1 MKFALAFGNYGH
13 IEVIPLVATKFDNC
27 ECILLYVLEA
37 AVVWKSGEQVKLEEI
52 QVDPPKATE
61 VRIKMICAS
70 LCHTDISVCN
80 GFPLF
85 FMNPRNT
92 SYNETHIHFIL
103 STLHQPLFPRIPG
116 HEGVGTIESVGE
128 NVTEVK
134 EGDVVM
140 PLYLGECGECLNC
153 KSGKTNLCLTYP
165 IRFNG
170 LMPDGTSRMSIGGEK
185 IYHHFNCS
193 TWSEYIVI
201 DSNYVVK
208 VDPRMELPH
217 ASFLAC
223 GFTTGYGAAWKEVD
237 VKKDSTVAVLGLGA
251 VGLGVLEGARMRG
264 AARIIGV
271 DLNDMKR
278 EKGDAFGMTEF
289 INPADS
295 KGKSVSDLLK
305 EVTGGLGVDYCF
317 ECTGVVSMFDEAVE
331 ASKMVSIFCTSDF
344 IGTLYIKGLGT
355 VVLIG
360 ANQSSGV
367 VKFIPL
373 LLGRTVKGSIYGG
386 VRPQSDIPTIIDKCI
401 NRVLSSFNL
410 FTFREIQLD
419 ELLTHKVSFHEID
432 KAFAHFKQPD
442 CVKVLIKF

>member
-1 MKFALAFGNYGH
+1 RGG
-13 IEVIPLVATKFDNC
+13 
-27 ECILLYVLEA
+27 LEI
-37 AVVWKSGEQVKLEEI
+37 GEQVKVEEI

-80 GFPLF
+80 GFPL
-85 FMNPRNT
+85 
-92 SYNETHIHFIL
+92 
-103 STLHQPLFPRIPG
+103 PLFPWIPG
-116 HEGVGTIESVGE
+116 HEGVGIATEYAGIAYKRTNSLPECSRIESVGE
-128 NVTEVK
+128 NVTKVK

-165 IRFNG
+165 ICFSG
-170 LMPDGTSRMSIGGEK
+170 LMPDGTSKMSIGGEK

-208 VDPRMELPH
+208 VDPRMALPH
-217 ASFLAC
+217 ASLLAC
-223 GFTTGYGAAWKEVD
+223 GFTTGYGTAWKEID
-237 VKKDSTVAVLGLGA
+237 VKKDTTVAVLGLGA

-317 ECTGVVSMFDEAVE
+317 ECTGVVSMLDEAVE
-331 ASKMVSIFCTSDF
+331 ASKM
-344 IGTLYIKGLGT
+344 GLGT

-373 LLGRTVKGSIYGG
+373 LHGRTVKGSIYGG
-386 VRPQSDIPTIIDKCI
+386 VRPQSDVPTIIDKCI
-401 NRVLSSFNL
+401 N
-410 FTFREIQLD
+410 REIQLD
-419 ELLTHKVSFHEID
+419 ELLTHEVSFHEIN

-442 CVKVLIKF
+442 CVKVLVKF